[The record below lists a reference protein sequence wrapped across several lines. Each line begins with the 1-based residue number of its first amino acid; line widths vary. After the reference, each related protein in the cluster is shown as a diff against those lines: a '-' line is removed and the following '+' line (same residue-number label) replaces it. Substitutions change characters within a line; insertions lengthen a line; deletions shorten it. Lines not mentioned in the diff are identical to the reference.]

1 MFERYGI
8 SSGDLKTERV
18 LLNEKGHLKVINKL
32 TWPDENQENFGVRR
46 FYCNFYTNAAPEEL
60 RAMRERIDK
69 RINHNIAETFGV
81 GIIVLELATFIGGD

>member
-1 MFERYGI
+1 M
-8 SSGDLKTERV
+8 K
-18 LLNEKGHLKVINKL
+18 KVISKL
-32 TWPDENQENFGVRR
+32 LTSSHGQTKTKKTLGFVGSTVI
-46 FYCNFYTNAAPEEL
+46 FYTNPAPEEL